1 MGWDVMNFEVPTN
14 PVDINPVISF
24 AEIEIANAVFFR
36 NVGNYFDYFGGV
48 TVMGYS
54 WGGGAAHDLIER
66 LYQNENITTLYGVY
80 LDAITYGGVFAQ
92 DNWPNATAYLLNMYE
107 TNTILIHGAA
117 IDPTTIQGGATVED
131 RDTRT
136 EPGYPGD
143 LTHYTIDDDPQVQHH
158 IIVTLEAIMLR

>member
-1 MGWDVMNFEVPTN
+1 MAFEVPTV

-54 WGGGAAHDLIER
+54 WGGGLAHDLIER
-66 LYQNENITTLYGVY
+66 LSQNEGITTLYGVY
-80 LDAITYGGVFAQ
+80 LDAIVYGGVTAQ

-117 IDPTTIQGGATVED
+117 IDPTTIQAGATVED
-131 RDTRT
+131 VNTT
-136 EPGYPGD
+136 TAPGYPGN
-143 LTHYTIDDDPQVQHH
+143 LTHYSIDDDPQVQNH
-158 IIVTLEAIMLR
+158 ILSTLAGIMLR